1 MRQLPLLQREAVREA
16 RTPVSEARMQTSK
29 KIRTAGRQLCWLAL
43 SSIRP
48 NAQQP
53 RQEFDEFALLEL
65 AASIKENGLL
75 QPITVR
81 PCEDGYELIM
91 GERRCRAC
99 RMLGHTHI
107 EAFILPADDE
117 ESALLALVENMQRRN
132 LHFFEEAQAYARLC
146 EKGMTQ
152 EMLSRMLGKSA
163 GAVNNRLRLLK
174 LESSVR
180 ALIMENNLSERHARA
195 LLPLPGE
202 AARLRICQQ
211 AAMQKLSVQK
221 TEELVARA
229 LERLPLPSPSRK
241 VISLVRDH
249 RLYINAIRGI
259 VDQLR
264 DTGLDAKCEVN
275 EYDSA
280 VEIRVVMP
288 RGRKTKVDNVCGG

>member
-1 MRQLPLLQREAVREA
+1 
-16 RTPVSEARMQTSK
+16 MQQTQK
-29 KIRTAGRQLCWLAL
+29 KIHTMGRQLCWLPL
-43 SSIRP
+43 DDIQP
-48 NAQQP
+48 NRLQP
-53 RQEFDEFALLEL
+53 RIEFDQFALLEL
-65 AASIKENGLL
+65 AASIRENGLL
-75 QPITVR
+75 QPVTVR
-81 PCEDGYELIM
+81 PCGEGYELIM

-99 RMLGHTHI
+99 RLLGHTHI

-117 ESALLALVENMQRRN
+117 ESALLALVENMQRRD
-132 LHFFEEAQAYARLC
+132 LHFFEEAEAYARLC

-174 LESSVR
+174 LEKSVR
-180 ALIMENNLSERHARA
+180 DMVVENNLSERHARA

-202 AARLRICQQ
+202 RMRLRICQQ
-211 AAMQKLSVQK
+211 VAMQKLNVHK

-229 LERLPLPSPSRK
+229 LERLPVPTPSRR

-259 VDQLR
+259 VDQVR
-264 DTGLDAKCEVN
+264 DTGIEAQCEVS

-288 RGRKTKVDNVCGG
+288 RGR

>member
-91 GERRCRAC
+91 GE

>member
-1 MRQLPLLQREAVREA
+1 
-16 RTPVSEARMQTSK
+16 MQTRK
-29 KIRTAGRQLCWLAL
+29 KIRTAGRQLCWLPL
-43 SSIRP
+43 ECIRA

-53 RQEFDEFALLEL
+53 RVEFDEFALMEL
-65 AASIKENGLL
+65 AASIRENGLL
-75 QPITVR
+75 QPVTVR
-81 PCEDGYELIM
+81 PCDDGYELIM

-117 ESALLALVENMQRRN
+117 ESALLALVENMQRRD

-146 EKGMTQ
+146 DKGMTQ

-174 LESSVR
+174 LEPAVR
-180 ALIMENNLSERHARA
+180 DLVMENHLSERHARA

-221 TEELVARA
+221 TEELVAKA
-229 LERLPLPSPSRK
+229 LERLPVPAPSRK

-259 VDQLR
+259 VEQLR

-288 RGRKTKVDNVCGG
+288 RKRKSKVDNVRHG

>member
-1 MRQLPLLQREAVREA
+1 
-16 RTPVSEARMQTSK
+16 MQTSK
-29 KIRTAGRQLCWLAL
+29 KIRTAGRQLCWLSL
-43 SSIRP
+43 SCIRA
-48 NAQQP
+48 NTQQP

-75 QPITVR
+75 QPVTVR

-117 ESALLALVENMQRRN
+117 ESALLALVENMQRRD

-174 LESSVR
+174 LEAAVR
-180 ALIMENNLSERHARA
+180 DLIMENNLSERHARA

-202 AARLRICQQ
+202 SVRLRICQQ
-211 AAMQKLSVQK
+211 VIMQKLSVQK
-221 TEELVARA
+221 TEELVAKA
-229 LERLPLPSPSRK
+229 LERLPLPAPSRR

-288 RGRKTKVDNVCGG
+288 RGKPQKKNPAM

>member
-1 MRQLPLLQREAVREA
+1 
-16 RTPVSEARMQTSK
+16 MQTQK
-29 KIRTAGRQLCWLAL
+29 KIRTAGRQLCWLPL

-48 NAQQP
+48 NKLQP
-53 RQEFDEFALLEL
+53 RVEFDEFALMEL
-65 AASIKENGLL
+65 AASIRQNGLL
-75 QPITVR
+75 QPVTVR
-81 PCEDGYELIM
+81 PCGEEYELIM

-107 EAFILPADDE
+107 EAFVLPADDE
-117 ESALLALVENMQRRN
+117 ESALFALVENMQRRD

-152 EMLSRMLGKSA
+152 ETLARLLGKSA

-174 LESSVR
+174 LEEPVR
-180 ALIMENNLSERHARA
+180 ELIIENQLSERHARA

-202 AARLRICQQ
+202 SVRLRICQQ
-211 AAMQKLSVQK
+211 AVMQKLSVQK
-221 TEELVARA
+221 TEELVAKA
-229 LERLPLPSPSRK
+229 LERLPLPSPSRR

-259 VDQLR
+259 VEQLR
-264 DTGLDAKCEVN
+264 DTGVDAKYDVN

-280 VEIRVVMP
+280 VEIRIVMP
-288 RGRKTKVDNVCGG
+288 REKGRKLQVDNVCRG

>member
-1 MRQLPLLQREAVREA
+1 MQCPLLLQREAAEA
-16 RTPVSEARMQTSK
+16 ALRIRMEARMQTSK
-29 KIRTAGRQLCWLAL
+29 KIRTAGRQLCWLSL
-43 SSIRP
+43 SCIRP

-65 AASIKENGLL
+65 AASIRENGLL
-75 QPITVR
+75 QPVTVR

-117 ESALLALVENMQRRN
+117 ESALLALVENMQRRD
-132 LHFFEEAQAYARLC
+132 LHFFEEAQAYERLC

-174 LESSVR
+174 LEPAVR
-180 ALIMENNLSERHARA
+180 ELIVENHLSERHARA

-202 AARLRICQQ
+202 SARLRICQQ
-211 AAMQKLSVQK
+211 AIMQKLSVQK
-221 TEELVARA
+221 TEELVAKA
-229 LERLPLPSPSRK
+229 LERLPLPAPSRK

-264 DTGLDAKCEVN
+264 DTGMDAKCEVN

-288 RGRKTKVDNVCGG
+288 RNKTNKKNPAM

>member
-1 MRQLPLLQREAVREA
+1 MYRICRQGCAVAVFAAEGGAGAALRI
-16 RTPVSEARMQTSK
+16 RMEARMQTSK
-29 KIRTAGRQLCWLAL
+29 KIRTAGRQLCWLSL
-43 SSIRP
+43 SCIRP

-75 QPITVR
+75 QPVTVR

-117 ESALLALVENMQRRN
+117 ESALLALVENMQRRD
-132 LHFFEEAQAYARLC
+132 LHFFEEAQAYERLC

-174 LESSVR
+174 LEPAVR
-180 ALIMENNLSERHARA
+180 ELIVENHLSERHARA
-195 LLPLPGE
+195 LLPLPASPMIPMSLSLG
-202 AARLRICQQ
+202 LRYIWAKYCP
-211 AAMQKLSVQK
+211 
-221 TEELVARA
+221 RA
-229 LERLPLPSPSRK
+229 
-241 VISLVRDH
+241 
-249 RLYINAIRGI
+249 YIRWA
-259 VDQLR
+259 
-264 DTGLDAKCEVN
+264 
-275 EYDSA
+275 
-280 VEIRVVMP
+280 P
-288 RGRKTKVDNVCGG
+288 RGA